1 VRRFRRLAWE
11 LPGPIEKVE
20 EVKQHFAVSVKHY
33 AAATFSGGLPPGAL
47 LDFYRQMI
55 TSAREADVPAIVD
68 SSGEALRLGIQSQ
81 RVLVQTTLP
90 KL

>member
-1 VRRFRRLAWE
+1 LARE
-11 LPGPIEKVE
+11 LPVPIEKVE
-20 EVKQHFAVSVKHY
+20 EVKQHFAAV
-33 AAATFSGGLPPGAL
+33 TFSGSLPPGAL
-47 LDFYRQMI
+47 LDFCLQMI
-55 TSAREADVPAIVD
+55 ARAREADVPAILD